1 MTNPFSLQ
9 GKVALV
15 TGANTGLGQGIALA
29 LAEAGADIAAAGIA
43 PPTETEAMVT
53 ALGRRFVAIQA
64 NLSSL
69 EPIDRIVQQRG
80 TEWSQIR
87 VGETVGWMMNEFL
100 RFGTTGTGTGTGG
113 ESGGVGTGTV
123 VSDNGLRVWLRTTP
137 NGKRIQLYRPGTAVT
152 ILSYGGEWHYISIG
166 GVRGYM
172 MSRYIS
178 VTPAPAPSSK
188 MVEAVSVNYP
198 SPVVDDVLQASVTPS
213 DATVTYSW
221 KVKRKP
227 KA

>member
-1 MTNPFSLQ
+1 
-9 GKVALV
+9 
-15 TGANTGLGQGIALA
+15 
-29 LAEAGADIAAAGIA
+29 
-43 PPTETEAMVT
+43 
-53 ALGRRFVAIQA
+53 
-64 NLSSL
+64 
-69 EPIDRIVQQRG
+69 
-80 TEWSQIR
+80 
-87 VGETVGWMMNEFL
+87 MMNEFL

-221 KVKRKP
+221 KVNGVEQSNSATLRVLNDYIGKP
-227 KA
+227 ITLTVTGTGVYYGSRHHRPGGFQPPGDRGIAQPVAALRGGYPVRRAQALLGHGQLQLARGRH

>member
-1 MTNPFSLQ
+1 MREGP
-9 GKVALV
+9 GKVYRV
-15 TGANTGLGQGIALA
+15 ITKYDVGT
-29 LAEAGADIAAAGIA
+29 
-43 PPTETEAMVT
+43 TV
-53 ALGRRFVAIQA
+53 
-64 NLSSL
+64 
-69 EPIDRIVQQRG
+69 IVQQRG

-123 VSDNGLRVWLRTTP
+123 ISDNGLRVWLRTTP
-137 NGKRIQLYRPGTAVT
+137 NGKRNQLYRPGTAVT

-178 VTPAPAPSSK
+178 VTPAPAPSSR
-188 MVEAVSVNYP
+188 MGGGRERQLSVARGGRRA
-198 SPVVDDVLQASVTPS
+198 SGVRHSVGRDRHLQLEGERRGAEQQRHFARAQRLHRQAHHP
-213 DATVTYSW
+213 
-221 KVKRKP
+221 
-227 KA
+227 

>member
-1 MTNPFSLQ
+1 MKRFLC
-9 GKVALV
+9 VLLV
-15 TGANTGLGQGIALA
+15 ALA
-29 LAEAGADIAAAGIA
+29 LVGLMTTVASAEEYA
-43 PPTETEAMVT
+43 
-53 ALGRRFVAIQA
+53 
-64 NLSSL
+64 
-69 EPIDRIVQQRG
+69 
-80 TEWSQIR
+80 
-87 VGETVGWMMNEFL
+87 
-100 RFGTTGTGTGTGG
+100 
-113 ESGGVGTGTV
+113 TV

-137 NGKRIQLYRPGTAVT
+137 NGNRIQLYRPGTAVT
-152 ILSYGGEWHYISIG
+152 ILSYGDEWHYISIG

-221 KVKRKP
+221 KVNGVEQSNSATLRVLNDYIGKP
-227 KA
+227 INSDNLRCLLLKHIQKCRRSLAAGAGTGAG